1 MTTPAL
7 TIPLTGRA
15 LIEASAGTG
24 KTWTLTGIILRL
36 LIEGGYEPRGIIATT
51 FTRKAAAEMQQRV
64 QKRLHALRENLKAI
78 ASGYFHDETL
88 LAADA
93 GLAARLDAITTASGG
108 DDINRHLIRH
118 AVKKRGLNG
127 LIALFARVE
136 SLQEHLDETFIGTID
151 SLCQRWLAEFALET
165 GNDERLQINENSP
178 ALEETVHDAL
188 RRLRH
193 AEYLADPDAFA
204 RRIAQGALH
213 DSDAY
218 LTAAREATT
227 YRDAKIDSDNPK
239 TDSNAPPATYDSG
252 YHAALVQQLRALD
265 AAVIADWHALITAP
279 AFMAITHAKAAW
291 KAHTGHIPTLLH
303 QLREETPLDTDTT
316 AKLAEGILDPKINK
330 SKTNDTLATAYSTH
344 PLTTLLRD
352 LLAARDA
359 QQQHHAHRA
368 RQTTKQLLDTVRDE
382 YPAALEARGE
392 TTFSEKTRRIN
403 QTLAHDR
410 HGASLARYIM
420 QRYPVMLVDE
430 SQDLNDEQATLLEH
444 TWLRD
449 DADRTRTFLL
459 LVGDPKQAIYAFR
472 GGDVANYNR
481 LKQHFTAAEQHR
493 LDTNRRSSPHL
504 IAALN
509 EHYLQ
514 GDNARLGEHITYH
527 RAQGDNARLGEHI
540 TYHRAQAA
548 NPAPTIVSASGDPI
562 ARPMQWYHSGT
573 NNGEETDAIA
583 ALVAYLLA
591 ADSPWARRNPDGSL
605 ARIRPGDI
613 QILTRGNDSLAELQT
628 KLHTRHIDSELNHD
642 RSVFG
647 GTVARTF
654 ADLLAA
660 IEQPDQRDRQ
670 NRLLSGHYYGYSQT
684 ELDRLAA
691 IEQGSIAARAD
702 ELTLADLR
710 DALARAQDDWQNRGL
725 LAALNPLLTH
735 RKHNIWQTLASH
747 PAPDNLRHLLDLRHI
762 QTIIAEHAPGQRP
775 AQFSAWWRDQLAAPP
790 DADWAKAPPLPGDD
804 AVCLLTIHKA
814 KGLESPV
821 TLLATGGVRR
831 GGDNR
836 ARIKT
841 WRYRDGER
849 IRITLDKPEGDIE
862 TRINTQE
869 NDENRRLLYV
879 GLTRAKNLLLVAHRE
894 KHGIESTEKLYQTYA
909 QNPGQCPHADEI
921 PIFITNPPA
930 ELPPPPQRSAA
941 GLEQLARSARKGWGG
956 GSANIPG
963 TAAETTT
970 DVGRPFMADN
980 NNVGHKCPTC
990 DTIATANL
998 STALPPPADLPPSP
1012 CGRVPTQNAA
1022 AFCVGPGGG
1031 AGGGVRPHTANAETT
1046 TVLPPPPQRSAAG
1059 EGWGGGS
1066 ANIPGTAAETTTAL
1080 PPPPQDASASAA
1092 GEGWGGGKA
1101 IPRTTIAETSPPQKK
1116 PWRTRFHGWQRSSFS
1131 ALLRDAI
1138 EPTSPDLADYAIAE
1152 HQTAPDAPAD
1162 ADIRY
1167 TYPRGTAPGSALHAI
1182 LEHTRPDHRDDWRR
1196 HLDHENQQWQL
1207 GLEPAQLDACETW
1220 LDAIYHST
1228 LPQSGITLGDSKRG
1242 NHRSEYNFTLGSDDR
1257 APLPVTQIN
1266 RLLTAAGYPL
1276 NLHQHHRRIRYIR
1289 GEIDHIYQHDGRY
1302 YILDY
1307 KTNHLGNHP
1316 DDYTPAKIREA
1327 MNDHHYWLQ
1336 AALYQVALHRLLK
1349 TRLPDYDPARHLGGI
1364 EYHYLRG
1371 IDPAHPTHGTYGWNY
1386 PPDFIA
1392 ELDHI
1397 LGNNPA

>member
-36 LIEGGYEPRGIIATT
+36 LIEGDYEPRGIIATT

-88 LAADA
+88 LADDA

-136 SLQEHLDETFIGTID
+136 SLQEHLDEIFIGTID

-218 LTAAREATT
+218 LAAAREATT

-239 TDSNAPPATYDSG
+239 TDSDDTPATYDSAR
-252 YHAALVQQLRALD
+252 HATLVQQLRSIDPETIASWQELTRSPAFLAAVNNKNSWHKNLD
-265 AAVIADWHALITAP
+265 ALPELI
-279 AFMAITHAKAAW
+279 
-291 KAHTGHIPTLLH
+291 H
-303 QLREETPLDTDTT
+303 QLQNEQLLDDTT
-316 AKLAEGILDPKINK
+316 TKLAPGFPNPNYKKGHDA
-330 SKTNDTLATAYSTH
+330 LATAYSTH
-344 PLTTLLRD
+344 PLTILLRD

-481 LKQHFTAAEQHR
+481 LKQHFTTAEQHR

-527 RAQGDNARLGEHI
+527 RAQ
-540 TYHRAQAA
+540 AA
-548 NPAPTIVSASGDPI
+548 NPAPTIVSTSGDPI

-583 ALVAYLLA
+583 ALVAHLLTA
-591 ADSPWARRNPDGSL
+591 NSPWARRNPDGSL

-628 KLHTRHIDSELNHD
+628 KLHARHIDSELNHD

-670 NRLLSGHYYGYSQT
+670 NRLLGGHYYGYSQT

-710 DALARAQDDWQNRGL
+710 DALARAQDDWQNHGL

-775 AQFSAWWRDQLAAPP
+775 AQFAAWWRDQLAALP

-804 AVCLLTIHKA
+804 AVRLLTIHKA
-814 KGLESPV
+814 KGLESPI
-821 TLLATGGVRR
+821 TILATGGVRR

-841 WRYRDGER
+841 WRYRDGGR
-849 IRITLDKPEGDIE
+849 IRITLDKPAGDIE

-879 GLTRAKNLLLVAHRE
+879 GLTRAKNLLLVAHR
-894 KHGIESTEKLYQTYA
+894 KKNGIDSTEKLYQTYA

-921 PIFITNPPA
+921 PIFITNSPA
-930 ELPPPPQRSAA
+930 ELPPSPQRSAAGEGWGGVRLHTANAETTTVLPPPPQRSAA

-963 TAAETTT
+963 TATEITT
-970 DVGRPFMADN
+970 
-980 NNVGHKCPTC
+980 
-990 DTIATANL
+990 
-998 STALPPPADLPPSP
+998 PPK
-1012 CGRVPTQNAA
+1012 T
-1022 AFCVGPGGG
+1022 
-1031 AGGGVRPHTANAETT
+1031 
-1046 TVLPPPPQRSAAG
+1046 
-1059 EGWGGGS
+1059 
-1066 ANIPGTAAETTTAL
+1066 
-1080 PPPPQDASASAA
+1080 
-1092 GEGWGGGKA
+1092 
-1101 IPRTTIAETSPPQKK
+1101 
-1116 PWRTRFHGWQRSSFS
+1116 WRTRFHGWQRSSFS

-1242 NHRSEYNFTLGSDDR
+1242 TYRSEYNFTLGSDDR
-1257 APLPVTQIN
+1257 APLPVARIN

-1276 NLHQHHRRIRYIR
+1276 NLHQHHRHIRYIR

-1371 IDPAHPTHGTYGWNY
+1371 IDPARPAHGTYGWNY

>member
-93 GLAARLDAITTASGG
+93 GLAARLDALITASGG
-108 DDINRHLIRH
+108 DDINRHLIAN
-118 AVKKRGLNG
+118 AVENRGLNG

-136 SLQEHLDETFIGTID
+136 SLQEHLDEIFIGTID

-239 TDSNAPPATYDSG
+239 TDSNAPPATYDSDH
-252 YHAALVQQLRALD
+252 HAALVQQLRALG

-279 AFMAITHAKAAW
+279 AFMAITRKDAAW

-330 SKTNDTLATAYSTH
+330 SKTNDALAAAYSAH

-403 QTLAHDR
+403 QTLAHER

-481 LKQHFTAAEQHR
+481 LKQHFTTAEQHR

-527 RAQGDNARLGEHI
+527 RAQ
-540 TYHRAQAA
+540 AA
-548 NPAPTIVSASGDPI
+548 NPAPTIVSTSGDPI

-583 ALVAYLLA
+583 ALVAHLLA
-591 ADSPWARRNPDGSL
+591 ANSPWARRTPDGSL

-628 KLHTRHIDSELNHD
+628 KLHARHIDSELNHD

-670 NRLLSGHYYGYSQT
+670 NRLLSSHYYGYSQT

-735 RKHNIWQTLASH
+735 RKHNIWQTLASY

-775 AQFSAWWRDQLAAPP
+775 AQFAAWWRDQLAAPP

-804 AVCLLTIHKA
+804 AVRLLTIHKA

-849 IRITLDKPEGDIE
+849 IRITLDKPAGDIE

-921 PIFITNPPA
+921 PISVTNPPA

-941 GLEQLARSARKGWGG
+941 G
-956 GSANIPG
+956 
-963 TAAETTT
+963 
-970 DVGRPFMADN
+970 
-980 NNVGHKCPTC
+980 
-990 DTIATANL
+990 
-998 STALPPPADLPPSP
+998 
-1012 CGRVPTQNAA
+1012 
-1022 AFCVGPGGG
+1022 
-1031 AGGGVRPHTANAETT
+1031 
-1046 TVLPPPPQRSAAG
+1046 
-1059 EGWGGGS
+1059 
-1066 ANIPGTAAETTTAL
+1066 
-1080 PPPPQDASASAA
+1080 
-1092 GEGWGGGKA
+1092 EGWGGGKA
-1101 IPRTTIAETSPPQKK
+1101 IPCTTIAETSPPPKK
-1116 PWRTRFHGWQRSSFS
+1116 TWRTRFHGWQRSSFS

-1257 APLPVTQIN
+1257 APLPVAQIN

-1276 NLHQHHRRIRYIR
+1276 NLHQHHRHIRYIR

-1371 IDPAHPTHGTYGWNY
+1371 IDPARPAHGTYGWNY

>member
-64 QKRLHALRENLKAI
+64 QKRLHALRENLKTI

-88 LAADA
+88 LADDA

-136 SLQEHLDETFIGTID
+136 SLQEHLDEIFIGTID

-193 AEYLADPDAFA
+193 AEYLADPDTFA
-204 RRIAQGALH
+204 RRIAQGGLH
-213 DSDAY
+213 DSDDY
-218 LTAAREATT
+218 LAAAREATT
-227 YRDAKIDSDNPK
+227 YRDATIDSDNPK
-239 TDSNAPPATYDSG
+239 TDSDDSPATYDSEH
-252 YHAALVQQLRALD
+252 HAALVQQLRALD

-279 AFMAITHAKAAW
+279 AFMAITNARAAW
-291 KAHTGHIPTLLH
+291 KAHTDHIPTLLH
-303 QLREETPLDTDTT
+303 QLRNETPLDTDTT

-330 SKTNDTLATAYSTH
+330 SKTNDALAAAYSTH

-359 QQQHHAHRA
+359 QQQHHAHRT

-403 QTLAHDR
+403 QTLAHER

-481 LKQHFTAAEQHR
+481 LKQHFTTAEQHR

-527 RAQGDNARLGEHI
+527 RAQ
-540 TYHRAQAA
+540 AA
-548 NPAPTIVSASGDPI
+548 NPAPTIVSTSGDPI

-583 ALVAYLLA
+583 ALVAHLLA
-591 ADSPWARRNPDGSL
+591 ANSPWARRNADGSL

-628 KLHTRHIDSELNHD
+628 KLHARHIDSELNHD

-710 DALARAQDDWQNRGL
+710 DALTRAQDDWQNRGL

-735 RKHNIWQTLASH
+735 RKHNIWQTLASY

-775 AQFSAWWRDQLAAPP
+775 AQFAAWWRDQLAAPP

-804 AVCLLTIHKA
+804 AVRLLTIHKA
-814 KGLESPV
+814 KGLESPI
-821 TLLATGGVRR
+821 TILATGGVRR

-841 WRYRDGER
+841 WRYRDGGC

-862 TRINTQE
+862 THIKAQE

-921 PIFITNPPA
+921 PIFITNSPA

-941 GLEQLARSARKGWGG
+941 GEGWGGGSANIPGTAAETTTALPPPADLPPPPQDASASAAGEGWGG

-980 NNVGHKCPTC
+980 NNVGHKCPTY
-990 DTIATANL
+990 DTVAIT
-998 STALPPPADLPPSP
+998 DLPPSP
-1012 CGRVPTQNAA
+1012 CGRGV
-1022 AFCVGPGGG
+1022 
-1031 AGGGVRPHTANAETT
+1031 GGGVRLHTAHAESSTIT
-1046 TVLPPPPQRSAAG
+1046 NSPTALPPPPQRSAAG

-1066 ANIPGTAAETTTAL
+1066 ANIPGTATEIT
-1080 PPPPQDASASAA
+1080 
-1092 GEGWGGGKA
+1092 
-1101 IPRTTIAETSPPQKK
+1101 PPQKT
-1116 PWRTRFHGWQRSSFS
+1116 WRTRFHGWQRSSFS

-1138 EPTSPDLADYAIAE
+1138 EPTSPDLADYAVAE

-1167 TYPRGTAPGSALHAI
+1167 TYPRGTAPGSALHAV

-1257 APLPVTQIN
+1257 APLPVARIN

-1276 NLHQHHRRIRYIR
+1276 NLHQHHRHIRYIR